1 MKEQLSA
8 LMDSELSPAEAAQIL
23 KSMKTDQA
31 LHEAW
36 NTYHVLGDALCKSPQ
51 MRSDFNARLAQRL
64 AQEPTILA
72 PQGKRF
78 PTVIKHFPISIAASV
93 AAVSL
98 VGILALQISRL
109 NQDVLPQQV
118 ASAPTAS
125 PVQQV
130 ALATNPEPTLA
141 KHETKSRA
149 VAASIPAQVKFTNAT
164 PGPYLLAHQEY
175 SPSYAPAYV
184 RVVSEPMDGNR

>member
-8 LMDSELSPAEAAQIL
+8 LMDSELSSSEAAHLL
-23 KSMKTDQA
+23 KSMKADQA
-31 LHEAW
+31 LHETW
-36 NTYHVLGDALCKSPQ
+36 DIYHVLGDALRKSPQ
-51 MRSDFNARLAQRL
+51 LRSDFTARLAQRL

-72 PQGKRF
+72 PQRKRF
-78 PTVIKHFPISIAASV
+78 PEAIKNFPMSIAASV

-98 VGILALQISRL
+98 VGILALQITRL
-109 NQDVLPQQV
+109 NQEVVPQQIAAV
-118 ASAPTAS
+118 PTAL
-125 PVQQV
+125 PVQQA
-130 ALATNPEPTLA
+130 ALATPQPTLA
-141 KHETKSRA
+141 MHETKSRPV
-149 VAASIPAQVKFTNAT
+149 VATVPAHVKFTNAN